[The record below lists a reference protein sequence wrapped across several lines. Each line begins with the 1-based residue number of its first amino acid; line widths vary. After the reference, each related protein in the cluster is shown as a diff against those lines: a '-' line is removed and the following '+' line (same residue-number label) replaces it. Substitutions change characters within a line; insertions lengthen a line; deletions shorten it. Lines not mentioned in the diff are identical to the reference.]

1 MFERYTERAR
11 RVLFFA
17 RYEASQLGSISI
29 ETEHLL
35 LGLIRE
41 GKGLTSRIFARS
53 HLSLESIRKEIEGR
67 TVFREKVSTSVE
79 IPFSA
84 ETKRVLQFAAEE
96 ADRLLHNYIG
106 TEHLLLGI
114 LREERSVAATI
125 LMEKGMRLNTVREDI
140 VALLNEKT
148 TLTRVKETPLLAE
161 FSRDLTEAAMKNQLD
176 PLVGRH
182 IEIERVQQVLCRRT
196 KNNAVLIG
204 EPGVGK
210 TAIVEGLAQKIVYGD
225 VPHFLADK
233 RLLALDISLIVAGTK
248 YRGQF
253 EERLKAIMKEL
264 TENPNIIVFIDEL
277 HTLVGA
283 GSAEGS
289 LDAANILK
297 PALSRGEIRCI
308 GATTPSE
315 YRKYIEKD
323 RSLER
328 RFQAIKV
335 DPPNERET
343 IEVLMGVK
351 DRYETF
357 HHVEYTTEA
366 IEAAVYQSSR
376 YITDR
381 FLPDKA
387 IDLVDEAG
395 ARAKLREAGYSE
407 EFGEINRSIRVAV
420 EQMETAV
427 SEKNFEK
434 AQFYREQEVQAR
446 ENLQFVREKF
456 DVKSSTRRVVVG
468 KGEIDEVVSKWTGV
482 PLTSINQDEGDK
494 LLHMEDALH
503 NRVISQDAAISAL
516 SRAIRRSRAGLKSPN
531 RPVGSFIFL
540 GPTGVGKTELARA
553 IANFLFGS
561 DHALI
566 RFDMSEYMEKHSV
579 SKLIGSPPGYVGH
592 EEGGQL
598 TEKVKRNP
606 YSVVL
611 LDEVE
616 KAHPDLF
623 NILLQVF
630 EDGHLTD
637 GLGNRVN
644 FKNTIIIMTSNIGA
658 RFIQK
663 KASLGFQSADSGVIS
678 PQRQRHGA
686 RRGEED
692 VQPGVHQPHRRDH
705 RLRGALGRRPPD
717 HHQAAREAG
726 ERQPGRP
733 PAPPR
738 ARAGSHRLDHR
749 ADVQG
754 SLVRRPSAAPRD
766 PALYRGSAVR
776 GAHPRAPQGGRHPG
790 VPRCGEPGVP
800 SGRRDRERPPAGLTR
815 LRMGGPC
822 HGYGAASARPLGS
835 LARLRSSK
843 LMAWPLPGPSVRAAA
858 GRSQPPIMRVFALL
872 LVALAAAGEV
882 RAQTPP
888 AGTPVRP
895 GPVRR
900 RRAIFPRRSAARP
913 SRRPAGCPRPA
924 PARSS
929 TRSCSASRSRAEAP

>member
-161 FSRDLTEAAMKNQLD
+161 FSRDLTEAAMKNSLD

-182 IEIERVQQVLCRRT
+182 IELERVQQVLCRRT

-210 TAIVEGLAQKIVYGD
+210 TAIVEGLAQKIIYGD

-233 RLLALDISLIVAGTK
+233 RILALDISLIVAGTK

-308 GATTPSE
+308 GATTPAE

-335 DPPNERET
+335 DPPSERET

-351 DRYETF
+351 DRYEQF
-357 HHVEYTTEA
+357 HHVEYTDEA
-366 IEAAVYQSSR
+366 IEAAVYQSNR

-395 ARAKLREAGYSE
+395 ARAKLREAGFNSE

-456 DVKSSTRRVVVG
+456 DVKTNQRKVTVG
-468 KGEIDEVVSKWTGV
+468 KTDIDEVVSKWTGV

-503 NRVISQDAAISAL
+503 SRVISQEQAISAL
-516 SRAIRRSRAGLKSPN
+516 SRAIRRSRAGLKNPN
-531 RPVGSFIFL
+531 RPVGSFVFL

-553 IANFLFGS
+553 LANFLFGS

-611 LDEVE
+611 LDEIE

-663 KASLGFQSADSGVIS
+663 KASLGFQSADSGTIARSVHDMVI
-678 PQRQRHGA
+678 
-686 RRGEED
+686 GEVRKTFNPEFINRID
-692 VQPGVHQPHRRDH
+692 EIIVFDALSDDD
-705 RLRGALGRRPPD
+705 LRTI
-717 HHQAAREAG
+717 
-726 ERQPGRP
+726 
-733 PAPPR
+733 
-738 ARAGSHRLDHR
+738 
-749 ADVQG
+749 
-754 SLVRRPSAAPRD
+754 
-766 PALYRGSAVR
+766 
-776 GAHPRAPQGGRHPG
+776 
-790 VPRCGEPGVP
+790 
-800 SGRRDRERPPAGLTR
+800 TR
-815 LRMGGPC
+815 LLVKQLNENLVDRKIRLELGNDVVDWIIEQTC
-822 HGYGAASARPLGS
+822 KDRSYGARPL
-835 LARLRSSK
+835 
-843 LMAWPLPGPSVRAAA
+843 
-858 GRSQPPIMRVFALL
+858 
-872 LVALAAAGEV
+872 
-882 RAQTPP
+882 
-888 AGTPVRP
+888 
-895 GPVRR
+895 
-900 RRAIFPRRSAARP
+900 RRAIQRYIEDPLSEELIRGHLKGGDIEVYLDGGNLAY
-913 SRRPAGCPRPA
+913 RPAGQPQEGRRLA
-924 PARSS
+924 
-929 TRSCSASRSRAEAP
+929 

>member
-17 RYEASQLGSISI
+17 RYEASQLGSVSI

-53 HLSLESIRKEIEGR
+53 HLSLENIRKEIEVR
-67 TVFREKVSTSVE
+67 TVLREKVSTSVE

-84 ETKRVLQFAAEE
+84 ETKHVLQFAAEE

-106 TEHLLLGI
+106 TEHLLLGL
-114 LREERSVAATI
+114 LREEQSVAASI
-125 LMEKGMRLNTVREDI
+125 LVEKGMRLHTVREDI
-140 VALLNEKT
+140 VQLLNEKT
-148 TLTRVKETPLLAE
+148 TVARVKETPLLAE

-176 PLVGRH
+176 PLVGRAY
-182 IEIERVQQVLCRRT
+182 ELERVQQVLCRRT

-210 TAIVEGLAQKIVYGD
+210 TAIVEGLAQHIVYGD

-233 RLLALDISLIVAGTK
+233 RILALDISLIVAGTK

-308 GATTPSE
+308 GATTPGE

-328 RFQAIKV
+328 RFQAVKV
-335 DPPNERET
+335 EPPAEKET
-343 IEVLMGVK
+343 IEILLGIK
-351 DRYETF
+351 DRYEQF
-357 HHVEYTTEA
+357 HHVEYTDEA
-366 IEAAVYQSSR
+366 ISAAVYQSSR

-395 ARAKLREAGYSE
+395 ARAKLKEAGHSD
-407 EFGEINRSIRVAV
+407 EFGEINKSIRVAV
-420 EQMETAV
+420 EQMENAV
-427 SEKNFEK
+427 SQKDFER
-434 AQFYREQEVQAR
+434 AQFYREQEVSAR
-446 ENLQFVREKF
+446 ENLQFVQEKF
-456 DVKSSTRRVVVG
+456 DVKSSVRKVVVT
-468 KGEIDEVVSKWTGV
+468 KADIDEVVSKWTGV
-482 PLTSINQDEGDK
+482 PIVSVNQDESDK
-494 LLHMEDALH
+494 LLRMEADLH
-503 NRVISQDAAISAL
+503 KRVVSQEKAISAL
-516 SRAIRRSRAGLKSPN
+516 SRAIRRSRAGLKNPN

-553 IANFLFGS
+553 LANFLFGS
-561 DHALI
+561 DASLI

-616 KAHPDLF
+616 KAHPDIF

-644 FKNTIIIMTSNIGA
+644 FKNAIIIMTSNIGA

-663 KASLGFQSADSGVIS
+663 KASLGFQTSDVGSIDKNVTDMVLGEVKRTFNPEFINRVDEIIVFEALTDEDLRQIMTLLVEELNANLAD
-678 PQRQRHGA
+678 
-686 RRGEED
+686 RRMKIT
-692 VQPGVHQPHRRDH
+692 
-705 RLRGALGRRPPD
+705 L
-717 HHQAAREAG
+717 
-726 ERQPGRP
+726 
-733 PAPPR
+733 APEVTDWIID
-738 ARAGSHRLDHR
+738 ST
-749 ADVQG
+749 
-754 SLVRRPSAAPRD
+754 
-766 PALYRGSAVR
+766 
-776 GAHPRAPQGGRHPG
+776 
-790 VPRCGEPGVP
+790 CK
-800 SGRRDRERPPAGLTR
+800 DRS
-815 LRMGGPC
+815 
-822 HGYGAASARPLGS
+822 YGARPL
-835 LARLRSSK
+835 
-843 LMAWPLPGPSVRAAA
+843 
-858 GRSQPPIMRVFALL
+858 
-872 LVALAAAGEV
+872 
-882 RAQTPP
+882 
-888 AGTPVRP
+888 
-895 GPVRR
+895 
-900 RRAIFPRRSAARP
+900 RRAIQRYVEDPLSEELIRGNLQDGDVEVFLEGGQLSYRPVGELTGGRRLS
-913 SRRPAGCPRPA
+913 
-924 PARSS
+924 
-929 TRSCSASRSRAEAP
+929 

>member
-53 HLSLESIRKEIEGR
+53 HLSLENIRKEIEGR

-114 LREERSVAATI
+114 LREERSVAASI

-140 VALLNEKT
+140 VQLLNEKT
-148 TLTRVKETPLLAE
+148 TLTRVGKETPLLAE
-161 FSRDLTEAAMKNQLD
+161 FSRDLTESAMKNQLD
-176 PLVGRH
+176 PLVGREH
-182 IEIERVQQVLCRRT
+182 ELERVQQVLCRRT

-233 RLLALDISLIVAGTK
+233 RVLALDISLIVAGTK

-264 TENPNIIVFIDEL
+264 TDNPNIIVFIDEL

-308 GATTPSE
+308 GATTPAE

-335 DPPNERET
+335 DPPGERET
-343 IEVLMGVK
+343 IEILIGVK

-357 HHVEYTTEA
+357 HHVEYTREA
-366 IEAAVYQSSR
+366 IEAAVYQSNR

-407 EFGEINRSIRVAV
+407 EFGEINKSIRVAV
-420 EQMETAV
+420 EQWESA
-427 SEKNFEK
+427 SSQKDFEK
-434 AQFYREQEVQAR
+434 AQFYREQEMAAR
-446 ENLQFVREKF
+446 ENLVSIREKF
-456 DVKSSTRRVVVG
+456 DVKSSARKVIVG
-468 KGEIDEVVSKWTGV
+468 KQEIDEVVSKWTGV
-482 PLTSINQDEGDK
+482 PMASINQDEGDK
-494 LLHMEDALH
+494 LLRMEAELH
-503 NRVISQDAAISAL
+503 RRVISQEKAISAI
-516 SRAIRRSRAGLKSPN
+516 SRAIRRSRAGLKNPN
-531 RPVGSFIFL
+531 RPVGSFVFL

-553 IANFLFGS
+553 LANFLFGS

-611 LDEVE
+611 LDEIE
-616 KAHPDLF
+616 KAHPDIF

-663 KASLGFQSADSGVIS
+663 KSSMGFQSSDTGEIAKSVSEMVLGEVKRTFNPEFINRIDEIIVFEALTDDDLRRIMALLVTQLNENLVDRKLKIALTGEVIDWIIEATCKDRS
-678 PQRQRHGA
+678 YGA
-686 RRGEED
+686 RPLRRAIQKYVEDPLSEELIRGHLKGGDIEVYLD
-692 VQPGVHQPHRRDH
+692 G
-705 RLRGALGRRPPD
+705 GAL
-717 HHQAAREAG
+717 AY
-726 ERQPGRP
+726 
-733 PAPPR
+733 
-738 ARAGSHRLDHR
+738 
-749 ADVQG
+749 
-754 SLVRRPSAAPRD
+754 RPSLAP
-766 PALYRGSAVR
+766 L
-776 GAHPRAPQGGRHPG
+776 
-790 VPRCGEPGVP
+790 E
-800 SGRRDRERPPAGLTR
+800 SGRR
-815 LRMGGPC
+815 
-822 HGYGAASARPLGS
+822 
-835 LARLRSSK
+835 LA
-843 LMAWPLPGPSVRAAA
+843 
-858 GRSQPPIMRVFALL
+858 
-872 LVALAAAGEV
+872 
-882 RAQTPP
+882 
-888 AGTPVRP
+888 
-895 GPVRR
+895 
-900 RRAIFPRRSAARP
+900 
-913 SRRPAGCPRPA
+913 
-924 PARSS
+924 
-929 TRSCSASRSRAEAP
+929 